1 MMAVRYA
8 GNGADRMELDILLSM
23 LTAKDTKRGYGAF
36 LELEHLSEESD
47 DLYPYTERFADMVSD
62 RAWAVRCRGFRLF
75 CKQARWDGDGVIDR
89 CLDRALAILEDE
101 KPTAVRQALVGVLDV
116 APYKR
121 ELRPVIRGRL
131 ETMDLSRYKDSM
143 APLIQKDMQTLLN
156 AMQ

>member
-1 MMAVRYA
+1 
-8 GNGADRMELDILLSM
+8 MELDILLSM

-62 RAWAVRCRGFRLF
+62 RAWAVRRQGFRLF

-101 KPTAVRQALVGVLDV
+101 KPTAVRQALAALLDV